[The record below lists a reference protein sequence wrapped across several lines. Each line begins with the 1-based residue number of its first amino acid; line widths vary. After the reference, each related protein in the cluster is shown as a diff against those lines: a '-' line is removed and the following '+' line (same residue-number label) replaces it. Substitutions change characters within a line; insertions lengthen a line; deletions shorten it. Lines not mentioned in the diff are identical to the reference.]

1 MTYTKDGGLGC
12 VLWVPVQ
19 QMITLDRMMKKLL
32 LAGAC
37 AFGIST
43 AAFAALPPHADSAW
57 QMTTIF
63 ESEEVIGAIEGSF
76 IVSMEYQ
83 GADEAGVLQ
92 WRLRTDSC
100 VFVIGLKALPM
111 SESEGGVPMVGR
123 VDYEIAGIRRVD
135 ELCATLDALR
145 N

>member
-1 MTYTKDGGLGC
+1 
-12 VLWVPVQ
+12 
-19 QMITLDRMMKKLL
+19 MKKLL

-37 AFGIST
+37 ALGIST
-43 AAFAALPPHADSAW
+43 AAFAALSPYADSAW

-83 GADEAGVLQ
+83 GADEASVLQ

-123 VDYEIAGIRRVD
+123 VDYEIAGISRVD